1 MPNSRL
7 TKQDAELLA
16 AEVSHKVVSELFD
29 KFDIDLSNKEAL
41 VSFRDDLRFLREQR
55 VGQELLRQNIKR
67 GALYLIGTALMG
79 ITYLTWDALKL
90 GIVTW
95 VQNIR

>member
-29 KFDIDLSNKEAL
+29 KFDIDLANKEAL
-41 VSFRDDLRFLREQR
+41 VSFRDDLHFLREQR
-55 VGQELLRQNIKR
+55 IGQEILRQNIKK
-67 GALYLIGTALMG
+67 GALYFIGTALLG
-79 ITYLTWDALKL
+79 LAYLAWDAVKL
-90 GIVTW
+90 GVLTW